1 MVLVDTHILLWIFS
15 DSGRLTEQAK
25 RALNENDACVSIASL
40 WEMAIKA
47 SLKRE
52 EKRLELEETI
62 QDIAGRD
69 MAGELQTVS
78 QGWKGDNS
86 RKFMQVGTQVAGEVN
101 DTGKAVEKTAS
112 VIRQIAET
120 TYNAEMKALSI
131 IGLG

>member
-1 MVLVDTHILLWIFS
+1 M
-15 DSGRLTEQAK
+15 GLTKMLIELRFQ
-25 RALNENDACVSIASL
+25 E
-40 WEMAIKA
+40 
-47 SLKRE
+47 LKRDAAD
-52 EKRLELEETI
+52 LEQIAKKI
-62 QDIAGRD
+62 QNIAGRD